1 MQWVASEA
9 YSRRYTWAHSPDP
22 KVTSQSQHYV
32 HYIIW
37 YHMTSHDTMWHHMR
51 PPDITWQQVS
61 WIHLF
66 GKSGNL
72 MIQVDV
78 HVGSMTTWQY
88 LRKMAIGHIQSSHL
102 GGGREFPGR
111 WCGRRWGR
119 CVPRLA
125 LTVDSHD
132 HQVTGRR
139 APPPSPSPPPGGVVA
154 WSPWAEGKM
163 DMWRTWPAT
172 SVE

>member
-1 MQWVASEA
+1 MKLTQEDALELTA
-9 YSRRYTWAHSPDP
+9 LDP
-22 KVTSQSQHYV
+22 KVTSHDITW
-32 HYIIW
+32 HCMTPCDIIWDHLTSHDSTW
-37 YHMTSHDTMWHHMR
+37 YHMT
-51 PPDITWQQVS
+51 TWQQVS

-78 HVGSMTTWQY
+78 HVGSMTTWHY
-88 LRKMAIGHIQSSHL
+88 LRKMPNWSQKSIQSSHL

-119 CVPRLA
+119 CVPQLA

-132 HQVTGRR
+132 HRATGRR
-139 APPPSPSPPPGGVVA
+139 APPPLPSPPPGGVAA

-163 DMWRTWPAT
+163 DMWPSAT
-172 SVE
+172 V